1 MNPNRIMTR
10 QQYLQRINE
19 VSFAV
24 NDIVLY
30 LDTHPE
36 DTQAL
41 EYFQEHVATRN
52 CLFTEYACAYGPLTM
67 DTADDTASSSWSW
80 VLQPWPWE
88 PCRKGGH

>member
-1 MNPNRIMTR
+1 MNNNRIMTR

-24 NDIVLY
+24 DDILLY

-41 EYFQEHVATRN
+41 EYFREHVSARN
-52 CLFTEYACAYGPLTM
+52 RLLKEYACNYGPLTI
-67 DTADDTASSSWSW
+67 DTADDAASSSWAW

-88 PCRKGGH
+88 PCREGGR